1 MYLRSVAALQADAL
15 FASAVQHG
23 DEPDISQVRRAIAL
37 ALDAYG
43 GTGCAGR
50 VAQEFGDHPD
60 TAALRM
66 RWARAA
72 VRDLNDQSIP
82 RTRRIAA
89 PDRRDGGGI
98 GRDWRTL
105 LLTVRSRGTGD
116 K

>member
-1 MYLRSVAALQADAL
+1 MYPRSVDALQADAL
-15 FASAVQHG
+15 FASALQHG

-72 VRDLNDQSIP
+72 ITHHKFSPSRERGGSRR
-82 RTRRIAA
+82 RT
-89 PDRRDGGGI
+89 DG
-98 GRDWRTL
+98 T
-105 LLTVRSRGTGD
+105 
-116 K
+116 